1 MLGPILGVIIDRIG
15 KRALFMILSSL
26 MLIVTF
32 TNSLLMPKCNR
43 CYYEMGPLILLGA
56 GNAIY
61 TAVVW
66 GAIPYTVEPRNLG
79 TAYGIITS
87 I

>member
-1 MLGPILGVIIDRIG
+1 
-15 KRALFMILSSL
+15 
-26 MLIVTF
+26 
-32 TNSLLMPKCNR
+32 MPKCNR